1 MDRAAPG
8 KGLPAAARSDV
19 QGSPR
24 ESLWERARP
33 ALPHTA
39 SKALESHG
47 ESSLGSL
54 VTPGVRRMFGLEHR
68 FLFLRGG
75 FLRVQLPKN
84 SLTIH
89 PPPLVFGGPCHACEH
104 HQGGLSQVL
113 WRHPGFLSSAED
125 SEAAVAFAWLRK
137 LGPEF

>member
-89 PPPLVFGGPCHACEH
+89 PPPHCVWRPMPCMRAPPGGPFASALATPRFPFIS
-104 HQGGLSQVL
+104 GGLGGGCSVRL
-113 WRHPGFLSSAED
+113 AP
-125 SEAAVAFAWLRK
+125 EAGA
-137 LGPEF
+137 